1 MRLWAFKL
9 LVLSVSVIK
18 QPHAARPVGFSF
30 QFSRSIWIKETHKFP
45 IFHFSAKA
53 TSRMIKLSKIK
64 LVRCIYLSRH
74 KAALSVTFSEGAASV
89 KRRQQLAVQHKHS
102 RARVPDLV
110 MEMRWGP
117 WRGRYPQAYPFVPTQ
132 TLVLYFLWGFTLFWP
147 PQPHPATLCCPI
159 RIGDVAP
166 SLMRSICHQSFLLS
180 PLSTTKPSCLFRT
193 IKQQKSGLKG
203 GNQLGVN
210 LAH

>member
-30 QFSRSIWIKETHKFP
+30 QFSRSIWIKETHKFQ

-53 TSRMIKLSKIK
+53 TSRMMKLSKIK

-117 WRGRYPQAYPFVPTQ
+117 WRGRYPQAYP
-132 TLVLYFLWGFTLFWP
+132 LFWP